1 MKTKKKTAQ
10 LIMRI
15 TEAEKEFLIR
25 KSEEENRT
33 ISAIVTIALREKY
46 EEYQKIRERNLGVTE
61 NHD

>member
-1 MKTKKKTAQ
+1 
-10 LIMRI
+10 MRI

>member
-15 TEAEKEFLIR
+15 TEAEKEFLLR

-33 ISAIVTIALREKY
+33 ISTIVTIALREKY
-46 EEYQKIRERNLGVTE
+46 EEYQKIKERNLGATDE
-61 NHD
+61 HD

>member
-15 TEAEKEFLIR
+15 TEAEKEFLIQ

-46 EEYQKIRERNLGVTE
+46 EEYQKIKERNSGV
-61 NHD
+61 NKDHD

>member
-15 TEAEKEFLIR
+15 TEAEKEFLLM
-25 KSEEENRT
+25 KAEEENRT

-46 EEYQKIRERNLGVTE
+46 EEYKKLKERNLGATE
-61 NHD
+61 DHE

>member
-15 TEAEKEFLIR
+15 TEAEKEFLIQ

-46 EEYQKIRERNLGVTE
+46 EEYQKIKERNLGATE
-61 NHD
+61 DYE